1 MTSASHHL
9 RPVDAGGMPEYPI
22 ARDERLGS
30 HFFIEFH
37 HNRWL
42 TSSFRLLA
50 DPDVRAYGLDLFMVA
65 QNEAPVGTLPTDDR
79 LLARLLGLDLAVW
92 QSLLKRE
99 ITPLHKWHLANC
111 EGEARWAHPVVTEM
125 AVKALG
131 RRQKHLEA
139 AEAARERKRFERLKL
154 QILRVGG
161 SSRMAADEG
170 VLAKLDRWFL
180 TEHPGRNR
188 TEALVR
194 EGLTLMSIGH

>member
-1 MTSASHHL
+1 MIPANAHL
-9 RPVDAGGMPEYPI
+9 RPVEAGDVPEYPI
-22 ARDERLGS
+22 SREERLES
-30 HFFIEFH
+30 HFFVEFH

-42 TSSFRLLA
+42 SSSFRLLA

-99 ITPLHKWHLANC
+99 ITPLHKWQLTNC
-111 EGEARWAHPVVTEM
+111 EGEIRWAHPVVTEI
-125 AVKALG
+125 AVKAIG

-139 AEAARERKRFERLKL
+139 SEAARERKRFERLKM
-154 QILRVGG
+154 QILKVGG
-161 SSRMAADEG
+161 SSQMAADES
-170 VLAKLDRWFL
+170 VLSWLDRWFQA
-180 TEHPGRNR
+180 EHAGRNR

-194 EGLTLMSIGH
+194 EGLNLMSRHR